1 MTRDRCCNV
10 VMASTLQVEYL
21 LNNIYNL
28 NHFIL
33 DWLELGEK
41 IGNMATEGELEL

>member
-10 VMASTLQVEYL
+10 VMAPTSQVEYL
-21 LNNIYNL
+21 LNNINNL
-28 NHFIL
+28 NNFIL